1 MDVERFTDI
10 RTPFYYYDTNLL
22 RQTLDAICAE
32 TKKHDNYFVHYAVKA
47 NANLKVLQVIN
58 ETGLGIDCVSGGEIE
73 QVLKAGF
80 PANKIVFAGVG
91 KSDWEIELG
100 IDKDIFCFNVE
111 SIPELEVINEI
122 AARKNKMATVCF
134 RINPDVGAHT
144 HANITTGLA
153 ENKFGIEIPMLE
165 PIIRKA
171 IALPNIAFKGI
182 HFHIGSQ
189 ITEMEPF
196 AALCHKVN
204 EVQDLLESKGIKL
217 ESINVGG
224 GLGVDYDNPET
235 NYIPDFK
242 SYFDVFR
249 KNLKMRAGQQ
259 LHFELGRAIVAQCG
273 RLITKVLY
281 VKQGTSKQF
290 VIVDAGMT
298 ELIRPALYDA
308 HHKIVNLSS
317 EDELQKY
324 DVVGPIC
331 ESSDVFAK
339 DILLPMTKRGD
350 IIALLSAGAY
360 GETMASKYNLRK
372 LPQATTEF

>member
-1 MDVERFTDI
+1 
-10 RTPFYYYDTNLL
+10 
-22 RQTLDAICAE
+22 
-32 TKKHDNYFVHYAVKA
+32 
-47 NANLKVLQVIN
+47 
-58 ETGLGIDCVSGGEIE
+58 
-73 QVLKAGF
+73 
-80 PANKIVFAGVG
+80 
-91 KSDWEIELG
+91 
-100 IDKDIFCFNVE
+100 
-111 SIPELEVINEI
+111 
-122 AARKNKMATVCF
+122 
-134 RINPDVGAHT
+134 
-144 HANITTGLA
+144 
-153 ENKFGIEIPMLE
+153 
-165 PIIRKA
+165 
-171 IALPNIAFKGI
+171 LPNIAFKGI

-242 SYFDVFR
+242 SYFDVFH